1 MNKLTDQQL
10 QLLGIASHEIWD
22 KNRELYGH
30 KDGESFEDFFVR
42 KHGYPSDKHNE
53 EINARDLPP
62 SEKIENRIKVLEDK
76 TNQIDAKL
84 SKVITSI
91 NAENTKLFNTLEAR
105 FKDIEEK
112 MITLIT
118 SFNNIVKTVERNEKV
133 LFEKFKLSATP
144 KLLNTLK

>member
-76 TNQIDAKL
+76 TNQIDAQFTKL
-84 SKVITSI
+84 ITSI
-91 NAENTKLFNTLEAR
+91 NAQFTKLITSINTDNTKLFTSVNKLE
-105 FKDIEEK
+105 KCVGTI
-112 MITLIT
+112 
-118 SFNNIVKTVERNEKV
+118 EKV
-133 LFEKFKLSATP
+133 LSEKFELSATP